1 MSQVKIFSI
10 DSITKLK
17 PEYVGNVVI
26 AASHG
31 GIYAGYCAAKGHLRG
46 VILNDAGIGRER
58 AGISSLGYLD
68 ALGIAA
74 ACADNQSCRIGDG
87 RDMGASGVTSFVN
100 ATAAALGCAPG
111 QSVTACAELMRAAPL
126 STAAVPPLQEARFVA
141 RSVPGEP
148 RVIVMDSVSLV
159 EPSDAGAI
167 VITASHGGLL
177 GGDPASALR
186 TEAIAAIFSDA
197 GFGKDRA
204 GITRLPVLDR
214 RGIAGATVS
223 ADSARIGDGRCVYA
237 DGVLSFVNET
247 AAAMGIRT
255 GQTVQSF
262 VEQVIRRHQQ
272 R

>member
-1 MSQVKIFSI
+1 MSQAKVFSI
-10 DSITKLK
+10 DSITKLQ

-31 GIYAGYCAAKGHLRG
+31 GVYAGYCAAKGHLRG

-74 ACADNQSCRIGDG
+74 ATADGQSCRIGDG
-87 RDMGASGVTSFVN
+87 HDMAASGVISFVN
-100 ATAAALGCAPG
+100 ATASAAGCAVG
-111 QSVTACAELMRAAPL
+111 QTVKVCAELMCAAPL
-126 STAAVPPLQEARFVA
+126 SMATVPPLREARFVA
-141 RSVPGEP
+141 RSAPGEP
-148 RVIVMDSVSLV
+148 RVTVMDSVSLV
-159 EPSDAGAI
+159 QPSDAGTI

-186 TEAIAAIFSDA
+186 TDAIAAIFSDA

-214 RGIAGATVS
+214 RGIAAATVS
-223 ADSARIGDGRCVYA
+223 AESARIGDGRSVYA
-237 DGVLSFVNET
+237 DGVLSHVNDT
-247 AAAMGIRT
+247 AAAMGIRK
-255 GQTVQSF
+255 GQSVQQF
-262 VEQVIRRHQQ
+262 VEQVIRHSQTA
-272 R
+272 

>member
-1 MSQVKIFSI
+1 MSQVEVLSI

-17 PEYVGNVVI
+17 EEHAGNVVI

-31 GIYAGYCAAKGHLRG
+31 GLYAGYCAAKGRVRA
-46 VILNDAGIGRER
+46 VILNDAGVGREQ
-58 AGISSLGYLD
+58 AGIASLGYLD
-68 ALGIAA
+68 SLGIAA
-74 ACADNQSCRIGDG
+74 ATADSHSCRIGDAQ
-87 RDMGASGVTSFVN
+87 DMTASGVISFVN
-100 ATAAALGCAPG
+100 ATAKALGCTPG
-111 QSVTACAELMRAAPL
+111 QTTAACAERMRAAAP
-126 STAAVPPLQEARFVA
+126 SYAEVPPQNEARYVA
-141 RSVPGEP
+141 RSVAGEP
-148 RVIVMDSVSLV
+148 RVVVMDSVSLV

-177 GGDPASALR
+177 GADPASALR

-223 ADSARIGDGRCVYA
+223 ADSARIGDGRCVYE
-237 DGVLSFVNET
+237 DGVLSFVNE
-247 AAAMGIRT
+247 AAAALGIRT

-262 VEQVIRRHQQ
+262 VEQVIRRSRQ